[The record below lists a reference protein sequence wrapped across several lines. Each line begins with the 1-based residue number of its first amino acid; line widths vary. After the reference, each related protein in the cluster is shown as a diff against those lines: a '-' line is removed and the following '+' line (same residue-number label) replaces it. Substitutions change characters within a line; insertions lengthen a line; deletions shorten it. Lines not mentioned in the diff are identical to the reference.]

1 MTAVEIIVLRTG
13 MTAEKATQYAA
24 LAEQKVREYLR
35 YDTDE
40 DVSRFASTV
49 ADVAVLYYQ
58 RDTQVAAL
66 GTASLLKSASFS
78 EGGVSE
84 SKTYLTAGELFE
96 VYEARADK
104 VLDGIMRYRRAH
116 VVTGI
121 TEETPTPST
130 TRTVRVTE
138 G

>member
-35 YDTDE
+35 YDTGE

-49 ADVAVLYYQ
+49 ADVAVLYNQ
-58 RDTQVAAL
+58 RDTQVSSL
-66 GTASLLKSASFS
+66 GSASLLKSASFS

-96 VYEARADK
+96 SYDARADK

-116 VVTGI
+116 VVTGL
-121 TEETPTPST
+121 TDESAPST